1 MVVVHP
7 VAEYFADSSEE
18 SRCQMF
24 HVCVGSSPSAF
35 YSFLCPNGTLFNE
48 LYFTCDWW
56 FNVDCHQDRTS
67 VSDSITTSQSDSP
80 AVRIDTIYSAIKA
93 ANEKYESQNYGGS
106 RSVRHTLSSEL
117 RRRTNHRKQN
127 KDIASERRHKPRY
140 KQKHIFFLWYFSVPS
155 QSLSIQINAPDKKY
169 FFIPNHQHYHYC
181 ISIEFIRCNE
191 W

>member
-1 MVVVHP
+1 
-7 VAEYFADSSEE
+7 
-18 SRCQMF
+18 MF

-117 RRRTNHRKQN
+117 RRRTKALSDLVEDPN
-127 KDIASERRHKPRY
+127 S
-140 KQKHIFFLWYFSVPS
+140 SVLGDPAAVAVLRAPTTEPGPS
-155 QSLSIQINAPDKKY
+155 RPTRQLFKCPVEGCPIKRMTEAAITVHFENA
-169 FFIPNHQHYHYC
+169 H
-181 ISIEFIRCNE
+181 E
-191 W
+191 

>member
-1 MVVVHP
+1 MVVHP

-140 KQKHIFFLWYFSVPS
+140 KQKHIFFL
-155 QSLSIQINAPDKKY
+155 
-169 FFIPNHQHYHYC
+169 
-181 ISIEFIRCNE
+181 
-191 W
+191 